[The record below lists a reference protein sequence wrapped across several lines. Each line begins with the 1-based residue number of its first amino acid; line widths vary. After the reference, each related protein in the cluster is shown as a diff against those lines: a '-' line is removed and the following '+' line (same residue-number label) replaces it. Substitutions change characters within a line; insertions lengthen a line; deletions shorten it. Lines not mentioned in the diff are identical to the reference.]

1 MAVTASIVAV
11 HQHAGRSWRKIMTR
25 YPSSKGKGLQ
35 DRELHDDE
43 LNAVTGGIIAVL
55 IGLLLSDAR
64 PSTPPPPPSK

>member
-1 MAVTASIVAV
+1 
-11 HQHAGRSWRKIMTR
+11 MTR
-25 YPSSKGKGLQ
+25 FPASKGSELP

-64 PSTPPPPPSK
+64 PSAPPPPPSK